1 MAKPCAPTAASSDW
15 RRAAAGSGILWRN
28 ISHQGQRMAGHT
40 QQSHP
45 GVRSPCVSL
54 CRIDDETQQCRGC
67 RRTRAVQGLAQLFR
81 TN

>member
-1 MAKPCAPTAASSDW
+1 
-15 RRAAAGSGILWRN
+15 
-28 ISHQGQRMAGHT
+28 MAGHT